1 MKWLFV
7 VVLVACGGEKKAKPE
22 ARPQPV
28 AADAQAAA
36 AMTVLDAAREAVAKD
51 GKREPSSVIALARA
65 EAAAN
70 QTDAAKKT
78 LADGIAIARADQTNV
93 GPIALMLAVD
103 ALAAVGDTDGAAK
116 LQAEVLAD
124 DKAASYP
131 AELYAAVLAAEPSYR
146 PLRDAVIA
154 RSIAHREYQ
163 GIIDGVAIESPTW
176 NELVAEASKQPVGKL
191 APLIHLAQT
200 AREAGHPEIAKPLA
214 HAAYEKIIAAK
225 APDSPWLARELFLV
239 GDTESATKLLDI
251 SVKNISKR
259 DDRLRPH
266 SWPEYAELYALF
278 GDRAASAKAES
289 RVLPNVSLA
298 ATFALRGD
306 LDRALATPD
315 ETQRVAVRM
324 VMYGKLDIADQAIAK
339 LTNERRQGAIAYEV
353 ATLATRGD
361 LAAAEK
367 LSLASSYAG
376 FDELMRGYAVRG
388 NAAKL
393 ESLAKNDKSSTKSFT
408 LDTNRAIAARVLA
421 RQHKCA
427 EAATAVRDVMLR
439 RGEVLAEVARACP
452 DATISR

>member
-22 ARPQPV
+22 APPQ
-28 AADAQAAA
+28 Q
-36 AMTVLDAAREAVAKD
+36 TVLAAAREAVAKE
-51 GKREPSSVIALARA
+51 GKREPPSVISLARA

-93 GPIALMLAVD
+93 GPIALVLAVD

-131 AELYAAVLAAEPSYR
+131 AELYAAVLAAEPSYQ
-146 PLRDAVIA
+146 PLRDALAA
-154 RSIAHREYQ
+154 RSIAHPEYRR
-163 GIIDGVAIESPTW
+163 IIDGVAVEGPAW
-176 NELVAEASKQPVGKL
+176 NALVAEASKQPVGKL
-191 APLIHLAQT
+191 APLIQLAQT
-200 AREAGHPEIAKPLA
+200 ARQTGHPEIATPLA
-214 HAAYEKIIAAK
+214 HAAYEKIIAAE
-225 APDSPWLARELFLV
+225 APDSPWLARELFLL
-239 GDTESATKLLDI
+239 GDTESATKLLDA
-251 SVKNISKR
+251 STSNIGKR
-259 DDRLRPH
+259 DDKLRPS
-266 SWPEYAELYALF
+266 SWPEIAELYALF
-278 GDRAASAKAES
+278 GNLAASKQAEAQ
-289 RVLPNVSLA
+289 VLPNVSLA
-298 ATFALRGD
+298 STFALRGD
-306 LDRALATPD
+306 LERALAKPD
-315 ETQRVAVRM
+315 DAGRVAARM

-339 LTNERRQGAIAYEV
+339 LTNERRQGAITFEV

-388 NAAKL
+388 NAVKL
-393 ESLAKNDKSSTKSFT
+393 ESLAKADKSSTKSFT

-427 EAATAVRDVMLR
+427 EAAAAVRDVMLR
-439 RGEVLAEVARACP
+439 RGEALADVARECP
-452 DATISR
+452 DARL